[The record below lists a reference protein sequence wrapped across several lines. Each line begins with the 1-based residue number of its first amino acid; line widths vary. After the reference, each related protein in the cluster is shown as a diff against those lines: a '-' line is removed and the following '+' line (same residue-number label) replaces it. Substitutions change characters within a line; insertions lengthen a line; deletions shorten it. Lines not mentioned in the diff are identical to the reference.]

1 MPKYRVTD
9 PQSGKTLTLTGDSP
23 PTEAELEEI
32 FAQAGGAANGATPDA
47 PAPAAKAPRIPD
59 GTSGAETVARGFL
72 PRSFKAEE
80 EGAGVLRKA
89 GAGAMDALSLPG
101 RLLGSLN
108 ANDRISSTAPIGM
121 GGAMIPVQP
130 DAVRGRKDPD
140 RDLAEAMADTEGK
153 SVPQQILRDPAL
165 LPAVMTGGAALGL
178 AGRAGL
184 SGLKAATAAG
194 ALEGV
199 GSATIHQ
206 ADNAVQGKDLNLK
219 DAALEVGLSA
229 AMPGAAKVAGAAVK
243 GGVKLGNKLLG
254 RAAEELS
261 GVSEEALRTYGLGMG
276 EGAKKLQAAAGTQH
290 QTGQKLVKMLDN
302 LDDYL
307 PEKDVVDQ
315 ALQQMPAVNVAGTIQ
330 RLQGAK
336 TGGALSS
343 SRATNAKIDD
353 LVSDLTGAADETGN
367 IPAAKFREIRKEI
380 DDLVGDAFGK
390 ESNKYVTALKEA
402 RHQMAD
408 DLATTAEASG
418 KPEYVEA
425 MRSMAQ
431 KLRKADDLKSFLGK
445 SAQTREQRAESFIST
460 LFGKN
465 KEERRKAVA
474 AMGEIFGEDFLTESK
489 LANLAAELGDEG
501 RAGLLPRQF
510 TGRAALGPS
519 LAVLSGSFG
528 PLGAALPP
536 LALASPRIAAGTLE
550 ATRLAGRGLEETGRG
565 AGRVALSGPGRQ
577 VLRSWLTRKEEE

>member
-1 MPKYRVTD
+1 MKPWEKYATAA
-9 PQSGKTLTLTGDSP
+9 PA
-23 PTEAELEEI
+23 EAPAGPWAKY
-32 FAQAGGAANGATPDA
+32 AQAA
-47 PAPAAKAPRIPD
+47 PAEPEAPPEASRIPE
-59 GTSGAETVARGFL
+59 GTGGAETVARGLL
-72 PRSFKAEE
+72 PRSFKAAEE
-80 EGAGVLRKA
+80 RAGVLRLA
-89 GAGAMDALSLPG
+89 GAGAMDALSAPG
-101 RLLGSLN
+101 RLVGSLN
-108 ANDRISSTAPIGM
+108 APDAKSTLQPMGL

-130 DAVRGRKDPD
+130 DAVRGRQAPESG
-140 RDLAEAMADTEGK
+140 LSEAMADTEGK
-153 SVPQQILRDPAL
+153 GLGQRILRDPAL
-165 LPAVMTGGAALGL
+165 LPGIATGGAA
-178 AGRAGL
+178 AAGL
-184 SGLKAATAAG
+184 SRLGLSGGKLLGAATGVG
-194 ALEGV
+194 ALEGA
-199 GSATIHQ
+199 GSAAIHQ
-206 ADNAVQGKDLNLK
+206 ADNAIQGKDVNLK

-229 AMPGAAKVAGAAVK
+229 ALPGAAKVVGSAVK

-343 SRATNAKIDD
+343 SRATNAKIDE

-390 ESNKYVTALKEA
+390 ESNKYVSALKEA

-418 KPEYVEA
+418 KPEYVDA

-431 KLRKADDLKSFLGK
+431 KLRKADDLKAFLGK

-474 AMGEIFGEDFLTESK
+474 AMGEIFGEDFLAESK
-489 LANLAAELGDEG
+489 LAGLAAELGDEG
-501 RAGLLPRQF
+501 KAGLLPRQF
-510 TGRAALGPS
+510 TGRSALGPS

-550 ATRLAGRGLEETGRG
+550 AARLAGKGLEATGRG
-565 AGRVALSGPGRQ
+565 AGRTLLSAPGRQ
-577 VLRSWLTRKEEE
+577 VLRSSLVRRDEE